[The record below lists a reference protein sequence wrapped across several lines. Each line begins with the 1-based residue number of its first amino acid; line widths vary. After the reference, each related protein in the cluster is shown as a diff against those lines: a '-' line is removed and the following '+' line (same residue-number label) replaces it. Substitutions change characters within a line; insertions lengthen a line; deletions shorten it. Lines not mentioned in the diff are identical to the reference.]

1 MNHYDRECISRNFLF
16 IFLETILMKLT
27 HYALLCMFLFAGQTQ
42 ATNFNS
48 DPYTLPPNKVYLD
61 NCQKEALQL
70 HNGNIVEETIH
81 RLKDHYIVRYAIALD
96 DGKILS
102 VLCDLENS
110 KIYDEHH

>member
-1 MNHYDRECISRNFLF
+1 MRKIRKILF
-16 IFLETILMKLT
+16 IFLGVIIMRFKYYATLLM
-27 HYALLCMFLFAGQTQ
+27 LFSVEQTQ
-42 ATNFNS
+42 AANFNS

-70 HNGNIVEETIH
+70 HKGNIVEETLH
-81 RLKDHYIVRYAIALD
+81 RLNEHYIVRYAIESD
-96 DGKILS
+96 DGKTLS

>member
-1 MNHYDRECISRNFLF
+1 MTLKHYAA
-16 IFLETILMKLT
+16 ILM
-27 HYALLCMFLFAGQTQ
+27 ALFMEQTY

-48 DPYTLPPNKVYLD
+48 EPYTLPPNKVYLD

-70 HNGNIVEETIH
+70 HKGNIVEETLH
-81 RLKDHYIVRYAIALD
+81 RLNEHYIVRYAIESD
-96 DGKILS
+96 DGKLWS